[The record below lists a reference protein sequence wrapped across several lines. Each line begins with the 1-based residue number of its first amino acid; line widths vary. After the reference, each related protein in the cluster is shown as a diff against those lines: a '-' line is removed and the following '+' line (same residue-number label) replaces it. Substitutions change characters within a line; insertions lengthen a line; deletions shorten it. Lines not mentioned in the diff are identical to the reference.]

1 MRAGPETDVRGGEPG
16 VAGPWTQGDV
26 IAVLVAQL
34 AGLCVAYFAAW
45 IAFFA
50 LPAEGLFSQPNSATH
65 RLAGATAAVVA
76 AGALPAGCW
85 EAWRRRRHPA
95 PAAVGALVGIA
106 VLVLS
111 LAWAL
116 QLT

>member
-1 MRAGPETDVRGGEPG
+1 MAGYETEARGYEPSA
-16 VAGPWTQGDV
+16 AGRWTRRDV

-34 AGLCVAYFAAW
+34 AGLCIAYFAAW

-65 RLAGATAAVVA
+65 RLAGAAAAVVA
-76 AGALPAGCW
+76 AGAVPGGCW
-85 EAWRRRRHPA
+85 EAWRRRRHPV
-95 PAAVGALVGIA
+95 PAAVGALVAIF

-116 QLT
+116 QRT